1 MILAYDF
8 EVFRYNWMVVIAD
21 LVAEKEEVIIDDSEK
36 LKSFYESHKD
46 YLWVGFNSSAYDQ
59 WILKSILAGYNP
71 YDMNEHLITKKM
83 KGWQFSDSLRD
94 YKLYNYDCYLENKG
108 SLKRLEGYMGSSI
121 HESSVDFRINR
132 PLTEDEIKETVKYCR
147 HDVSET
153 IKVFCKR
160 KSEFDALFSLIK
172 LYNLPLEDI
181 TKTKAQ
187 CSATVLGAEKH
198 EYDDEWN
205 FPLEKECIEGI
216 KKYTNVVDWF
226 SSSESRVPNAELNVV
241 VGGCPCTFAQGGVH
255 GAIKNYFEKGRFLC
269 ADVASLY
276 PSEMI
281 QYNLLSRSAKNK
293 DRYVE
298 IYHKR
303 LQLKAEGK
311 KKEQAPYKIVLNATY
326 GIQNFKYS
334 PMYDP
339 QRAHRVCFLGQLA
352 LLDLSEKVEHL
363 GQISQVNTD
372 GLYIKINETKGCEEE
387 FYRICEDWEKRYRL
401 NLEFDVVKA
410 LYQKDVNNYIEV
422 YEKVDKNG
430 NPIIKAKGAMV
441 KDLSELDYDL
451 PIVNF
456 AIRAYFVYGVPPEKT
471 VQDNN
476 NLIDFQKIYHVSS
489 LYDRALKNCTF
500 SKESY
505 IKEETGRKNTRT
517 VWNNDGI
524 VFETERTFRVF
535 ASKDQNEGALYKQ
548 KIGKNPEKFAGSPE
562 HCFIENGNIV
572 GKTCEEYIDVLDK
585 QWYINEAYRRIR
597 QFKEGR

>member
-21 LVAEKEEVIIDDSEK
+21 LVAEKEEVIIDDSKK

-121 HESSVDFRINR
+121 HESSVDFRIDR

-226 SSSESRVPNAELNVV
+226 SSSESRVPNAELNVI

-293 DRYVE
+293 DRYIE

-363 GQISQVNTD
+363 GQISQLNTD

-524 VFETERTFRVF
+524 IFETERTFRVF

>member
-21 LVAEKEEVIIDDSEK
+21 LVAEKEEVIIDDSGK

-293 DRYVE
+293 NRYVE

-363 GQISQVNTD
+363 GQISQLNTD

-535 ASKDQNEGALYKQ
+535 ASKDQNEGSLYKQ

-585 QWYINEAYRRIR
+585 QWYIDEAYRRIR

>member
-21 LVAEKEEVIIDDSEK
+21 LVAEKEEVIIDDSGK

-352 LLDLSEKVEHL
+352 LLDLCEKIEHL
-363 GQISQVNTD
+363 GQIVQQNTD
-372 GLYIKINETKGCEEE
+372 GVYIKINETKGCEEE

-524 VFETERTFRVF
+524 IFETERTFRVF

>member
-293 DRYVE
+293 DRYIE

-524 VFETERTFRVF
+524 IFETERTFRVF

-585 QWYINEAYRRIR
+585 QWYIDEAYRRIR

>member
-21 LVAEKEEVIIDDSEK
+21 LVAEKEEVIIDDSGK

-293 DRYVE
+293 DRYIE

-352 LLDLSEKVEHL
+352 LLDLCEKIEHL
-363 GQISQVNTD
+363 GQIVQQNTD
-372 GLYIKINETKGCEEE
+372 GVYIKINETKGCEEE

-585 QWYINEAYRRIR
+585 QWYIDEAYRRIR

>member
-21 LVAEKEEVIIDDSEK
+21 LVAEKEEVIIDDSKK

-226 SSSESRVPNAELNVV
+226 SSSESRVPNAELNVI

-363 GQISQVNTD
+363 GQISQLNTD

-517 VWNNDGI
+517 VWNKDGI

-585 QWYINEAYRRIR
+585 QWYIDEAYRRIR

>member
-36 LKSFYESHKD
+36 LKSFYELHKD
-46 YLWVGFNSSAYDQ
+46 YFWVGFNSSAYDQ

-172 LYNLPLEDI
+172 LYDLPLEDI

-226 SSSESRVPNAELNVV
+226 SSPESRVPNAELNVV

-293 DRYVE
+293 DRYIE

-352 LLDLSEKVEHL
+352 LLDLCEKIEHL
-363 GQISQVNTD
+363 GQIVQQNTD
-372 GLYIKINETKGCEEE
+372 GVYIKINETKGCEEE
-387 FYRICEDWEKRYRL
+387 FYKICEDWEKRYRL

-456 AIRAYFVYGVPPEKT
+456 AIRAYFVYGVSPEKT

-517 VWNNDGI
+517 VWNNDGV

-585 QWYINEAYRRIR
+585 QWYIDEAYRRIR

>member
-226 SSSESRVPNAELNVV
+226 SSSESRVPNAELNVI

-293 DRYVE
+293 GRYVE

-363 GQISQVNTD
+363 GQISQLNTD

-524 VFETERTFRVF
+524 VFESERTFRVF
-535 ASKDQNEGALYKQ
+535 ASKVQNEGSLYKQ

-585 QWYINEAYRRIR
+585 QWYIDEAYRRIR

>member
-363 GQISQVNTD
+363 GQISQLNTD

-422 YEKVDKNG
+422 YDKVDKNG

-524 VFETERTFRVF
+524 IFETERTFRVF
-535 ASKDQNEGALYKQ
+535 ASKDQNEGSLYKQ

-585 QWYINEAYRRIR
+585 QWYIDEAYRRIR

>member
-205 FPLEKECIEGI
+205 FPLEKECVEGI

-363 GQISQVNTD
+363 GQISQLNTD

-422 YEKVDKNG
+422 YDKVDKNG

-524 VFETERTFRVF
+524 IFETERTFRVF

-585 QWYINEAYRRIR
+585 QWYIDEAYRRIR

>member
-21 LVAEKEEVIIDDSEK
+21 LVAEKEEVIIDDSGK

-226 SSSESRVPNAELNVV
+226 SSSESRVPNAELNVI

-293 DRYVE
+293 DRYIE

-363 GQISQVNTD
+363 GQISQLNTD

-535 ASKDQNEGALYKQ
+535 ASKDQNEGSLYKQ

-585 QWYINEAYRRIR
+585 QWYIDEAYRRIR

>member
-21 LVAEKEEVIIDDSEK
+21 LVAEKEEVIIDDSGK

-216 KKYTNVVDWF
+216 KKYTKVVDWF

-363 GQISQVNTD
+363 GQISQLNTD

-524 VFETERTFRVF
+524 IFETERTFRVF

-585 QWYINEAYRRIR
+585 QWYIDEAYRRIR

>member
-226 SSSESRVPNAELNVV
+226 SSSESRVPNAELNVI

-352 LLDLSEKVEHL
+352 LLDLCEKIEHL
-363 GQISQVNTD
+363 GQIVQQNTD
-372 GLYIKINETKGCEEE
+372 GVYIKINETKGCEEE

-535 ASKDQNEGALYKQ
+535 ASKDQNEGSLYKQ

-585 QWYINEAYRRIR
+585 QWYIDEAYRRIR

>member
-226 SSSESRVPNAELNVV
+226 SSSESRVPNAELNVI

-585 QWYINEAYRRIR
+585 QWYIDEAYRRIR

>member
-226 SSSESRVPNAELNVV
+226 SSSESRVPNAELNVI

-293 DRYVE
+293 DRYIE

-363 GQISQVNTD
+363 GQISQLNTD

-524 VFETERTFRVF
+524 IFETERTFRVF

>member
-363 GQISQVNTD
+363 GQISQLNTD

-422 YEKVDKNG
+422 YDKVDKNG

-524 VFETERTFRVF
+524 IFETERTFRVF

-585 QWYINEAYRRIR
+585 QWYIDEAYRRIR

>member
-352 LLDLSEKVEHL
+352 LLDLCEKIEHL
-363 GQISQVNTD
+363 GQIVQQNTD
-372 GLYIKINETKGCEEE
+372 GVYIKINETKGCEEE

-422 YEKVDKNG
+422 YDKVDKNG

-585 QWYINEAYRRIR
+585 QWYIDEAYRRIR

>member
-293 DRYVE
+293 DRYIE

-585 QWYINEAYRRIR
+585 QWYIDEAYRRIR

>member
-363 GQISQVNTD
+363 GQISQLNTD

-422 YEKVDKNG
+422 YDKVDKNG

-456 AIRAYFVYGVPPEKT
+456 SVRNYLMKDIPPEKT

-585 QWYINEAYRRIR
+585 QWYIDEAYRRIR

>member
-293 DRYVE
+293 DRYIE

-352 LLDLSEKVEHL
+352 LLDLCEKIEHL
-363 GQISQVNTD
+363 GQIVQQNTD
-372 GLYIKINETKGCEEE
+372 GVYIKINETKGCEEE

-524 VFETERTFRVF
+524 IFETERTFRVF

-585 QWYINEAYRRIR
+585 QWYIDEAYRRIR

>member
-36 LKSFYESHKD
+36 LKYFYESHKD

-226 SSSESRVPNAELNVV
+226 SSSESRVPNAELNVI

-363 GQISQVNTD
+363 GQISQLNTD

-535 ASKDQNEGALYKQ
+535 ASKDQNEGSLYKQ

-585 QWYINEAYRRIR
+585 QWYIDEAYRRIR

>member
-293 DRYVE
+293 DRYIE

-363 GQISQVNTD
+363 GQISQLNTD

-524 VFETERTFRVF
+524 IFETERTFRVF

-585 QWYINEAYRRIR
+585 QWYIDEAYRRIR

>member
-226 SSSESRVPNAELNVV
+226 SSSESRVPNAELNVI

-535 ASKDQNEGALYKQ
+535 ASKDKNEGALYKQ

-585 QWYINEAYRRIR
+585 QWYIDEAYRRIR

>member
-363 GQISQVNTD
+363 GQISQLNTD

-535 ASKDQNEGALYKQ
+535 ASKDQNEGSLYKQ

-585 QWYINEAYRRIR
+585 QWYIDEAYRRIR

>member
-524 VFETERTFRVF
+524 IFETERTFRVF
-535 ASKDQNEGALYKQ
+535 ASKDQNEGSLYKQ

-585 QWYINEAYRRIR
+585 QWYIDEAYRRIR

>member
-132 PLTEDEIKETVKYCR
+132 ALTEDEIKDTVKYCR

-363 GQISQVNTD
+363 GQISQLNTD

-524 VFETERTFRVF
+524 IFETERTFRVF

-585 QWYINEAYRRIR
+585 QWYIDEAYRRIR

>member
-226 SSSESRVPNAELNVV
+226 SSSESRVPNAELNVI

-363 GQISQVNTD
+363 GQISQLNTD

-585 QWYINEAYRRIR
+585 QWYIDEAYRRIR

>member
-172 LYNLPLEDI
+172 LYDLPLEDI

-226 SSSESRVPNAELNVV
+226 SSPESRVPNAELNVI

-293 DRYVE
+293 DRYIE

-352 LLDLSEKVEHL
+352 LLDLCEKIEHL
-363 GQISQVNTD
+363 GQIVQQNTD
-372 GLYIKINETKGCEEE
+372 GVYIKINETKGCEEE

-456 AIRAYFVYGVPPEKT
+456 AIRAYFVYGVSPEKT

-535 ASKDQNEGALYKQ
+535 ASKDQNEGSLYKQ

-585 QWYINEAYRRIR
+585 QWYIDEAYRRIR

>member
-293 DRYVE
+293 DRYIE

-476 NLIDFQKIYHVSS
+476 NIIDFQKIYHVSS

-535 ASKDQNEGALYKQ
+535 ASKDQNEGSLYKQ

-585 QWYINEAYRRIR
+585 QWYIDEAYRRIR

>member
-21 LVAEKEEVIIDDSEK
+21 LVAEKEEVIIDDSGK

-352 LLDLSEKVEHL
+352 LLDLCEKIEHL
-363 GQISQVNTD
+363 GQIVQQNTD
-372 GLYIKINETKGCEEE
+372 GVYIKINETKGCEEE

-505 IKEETGRKNTRT
+505 IKEETGRKSTRT

-524 VFETERTFRVF
+524 IFETERTFRVF

-585 QWYINEAYRRIR
+585 QWYIDEAYRRIR

>member
-226 SSSESRVPNAELNVV
+226 SSSESRVPNAELNVI

-293 DRYVE
+293 GRYVE

-363 GQISQVNTD
+363 GQISQLNTD

-524 VFETERTFRVF
+524 IFETERTFRVF

-585 QWYINEAYRRIR
+585 QWYIDEAYRRIR

>member
-8 EVFRYNWMVVIAD
+8 EVFRYNWTVVIAD
-21 LVAEKEEVIIDDSEK
+21 LVAEKEEVIIDDSGK

-226 SSSESRVPNAELNVV
+226 SSPESRVPNAELNVV

-293 DRYVE
+293 DRYIE

-363 GQISQVNTD
+363 GQISQLNTD

-585 QWYINEAYRRIR
+585 QWYIDEAYRRIR

>member
-132 PLTEDEIKETVKYCR
+132 ALTEDEIKETVKYCR

-363 GQISQVNTD
+363 GQISQLNTD

-524 VFETERTFRVF
+524 IFETERTFRVF

-585 QWYINEAYRRIR
+585 QWYIDEAYRRIR